1 MERISQW
8 EKGEYRMNFNFPKQ
22 WIPWLKL
29 AVPIVL
35 VLAVRS
41 TSFYMVNT
49 DEEGD
54 VQRFG
59 KYVRTTKPGLHLKLP
74 LGIEKAS
81 TPQVTKIFKEEFGFR
96 TLKAGVQTMY
106 GKRPEEEYL
115 MLCGDLSVAE
125 VEWIVQ
131 YKIKDAREYIF
142 NVRNPER
149 VLRDV
154 SESVMRSVVGD
165 SSVDEVLTSRRAEIN
180 LEAQTKMQ
188 ELLDTYTVGLKVV
201 AVKLQDVNPPETVKP
216 AFNEVNAAQQ
226 DKEKLVN
233 QALEEY
239 NKIIPKAD
247 GQAKQMIKQAE
258 GYAIDRT
265 NTAMGDASRF
275 LQIWTEYSQSK
286 DVTRRRLY
294 IEALGKVLPNLEKK
308 YIIDDNVKG
317 LLPLMNVGEK

>member
-1 MERISQW
+1 MGKEDFFYRSIPPERVV
-8 EKGEYRMNFNFPKQ
+8 KYLV
-22 WIPWLKL
+22 WI
-29 AVPIVL
+29 VPIVL
-35 VLAVRS
+35 LLALGS

-49 DEEGD
+49 DEEGV

-59 KYVRTTKPGLHLKLP
+59 KYVRTTQPGLHFKLP
-74 LGIEKAS
+74 LGIEKVS
-81 TPQVTKIFKEEFGFR
+81 TPQVTKVFKEEFGFR
-96 TLKAGVQTMY
+96 TRKAGVQTQY
-106 GKRPEEEYL
+106 DKQRPQEEYL

-131 YKIKDAREYIF
+131 FRIKDAYEYLF
-142 NVRNPER
+142 NVRNPEKM
-149 VLRDV
+149 LRDV

-180 LEAQTKMQ
+180 IEAQTKMQ

-201 AVKLQDVNPPETVKP
+201 AVKLQDVNAPEKVKP
-216 AFNEVNAAQQ
+216 AFNDVNAAQQ
-226 DKEKLVN
+226 DKVRSVN
-233 QALEEY
+233 RALEEY
-239 NKIIPKAD
+239 NKIIPKA
-247 GQAKQMIKQAE
+247 GGEALQMVKQAE

-265 NTAMGDASRF
+265 NTALGDASRF
-275 LQIWTEYSQSK
+275 LQIWTEYSLSK

-317 LLPLMNVGEK
+317 LLPLMNLGEK

>member
-1 MERISQW
+1 MERISHW
-8 EKGEYRMNFNFPKQ
+8 ETDEYRRILNQSKK

-29 AVPIVL
+29 VVLIVL
-35 VLAVRS
+35 VLAVGL

-49 DEEGD
+49 DEEGV

-59 KYVRTTKPGLHLKLP
+59 KYVRTTGPGLHLKLP
-74 LGIEKAS
+74 LGIEKES
-81 TPQVTKIFKEEFGFR
+81 TPQVKKIFKEEFGFR
-96 TLKAGVQTMY
+96 TLKAGVQTQY
-106 GKRPEEEYL
+106 GTRPMEEFL

-131 YKIKDAREYIF
+131 YKIKDAREYLF
-142 NVRNPER
+142 NARNPEK

-154 SESVMRSVVGD
+154 AESVMRSVVGD
-165 SSVDEVLTSRRAEIN
+165 SSVDEVLTSRRVEIN
-180 LEAQTKMQ
+180 NTVAEKMQ
-188 ELLDTYTVGLKVV
+188 QLLDTYTVGLHVESV
-201 AVKLQDVNPPETVKP
+201 MLQDVNPPEKVQS

-226 DKEKLVN
+226 DKERLVN

-239 NKIIPKAD
+239 NKIVPKAS
-247 GQAKQMIKQAE
+247 GQALQMIEQAE
-258 GYAIDRT
+258 GYAINRT
-265 NTAMGDASRF
+265 NTALGDATRF
-275 LQIWTEYSQSK
+275 TDIWTEYDQSK

-294 IEALGKVLPNLEKK
+294 IEALGKMLPNLEKK